1 MKMNPSSKRSLKL
14 SLTAIFT
21 ALTAVAT
28 MGFTIYVPA
37 TKGYF
42 NLGEAM
48 VYTTAI
54 LLGPSIGAIAGG
66 LGSML
71 ADLILGYHI
80 YALGT
85 LTIKG
90 IEGFIVGFLA
100 QRLKFKASTL
110 KAMSIVF
117 PAFTS
122 LTLGI
127 IGSTVYTGFTEAYF
141 GPLTL
146 VIGEL
151 SMIVWVVLA
160 CLIFLVMAVLF
171 LKVEQSLTVYAIS
184 IFIGGVEMVI
194 GYYLYESLVLGYY
207 ALAEVPVNIGQMV
220 IGLTVALPLIKTLSR
235 VEVFTSLKLS
245 SGKIYVKPDGSK

>member
-1 MKMNPSSKRSLKL
+1 MKMASFKRPLKL
-14 SLTAIFT
+14 GLTATFT
-21 ALTAVAT
+21 ALTTVAT

-54 LLGPSIGAIAGG
+54 LLGPSIGAVAGG

-85 LTIKG
+85 LIIKS
-90 IEGFIVGFLA
+90 IEGFIVGLLA

-110 KAMSIVF
+110 KAMSIAL
-117 PAFTS
+117 PAFTG

-127 IGSTVYTGFTEAYF
+127 VGSTVYTGFTEAYF

-146 VIGEL
+146 VKGEL
-151 SMIVWVVLA
+151 SMIVWAVLA
-160 CLIFLVMAVLF
+160 CFIFIVMAVLS
-171 LKVEQSLTVYAIS
+171 LKVEPSLTVYAIS
-184 IFIGGVEMVI
+184 IFIGGAEMVI
-194 GYYLYESLVLGYY
+194 GYYLYESLLLGYY

-220 IGLTVALPLIKTLSR
+220 IGLTVALPLIKTLSK
-235 VEVFTSLKLS
+235 VEVFTSLKLLD
-245 SGKIYVKPDGSK
+245 GKTYVKTDGSK